1 VFNSVFWLFAP
12 TNTFLIRTQQEITGK
27 KSNCRY
33 NYRQLNIFWR
43 FDMCEACGCSEAKE
57 ANTDQTFEEK
67 VKDTIE
73 SIRGALQSHG
83 GDVELVGID
92 DDNTVKV
99 RLQGACQ
106 GCPGAA
112 MTMKQ
117 GIERILKE
125 KVPEVKEVIAVD

>member
-1 VFNSVFWLFAP
+1 
-12 TNTFLIRTQQEITGK
+12 
-27 KSNCRY
+27 
-33 NYRQLNIFWR
+33 
-43 FDMCEACGCSEAKE
+43 MCEECGCSSDTGSESNKE
-57 ANTDQTFEEK
+57 KTFDDK
-67 VKDTIE
+67 VKEVIE
-73 SIRGALQSHG
+73 SIRPALQGHG

-112 MTMKQ
+112 MTMKT

-125 KVPEVKEVIAVD
+125 KVPEVKEVIAV